1 MHPITQIGVA
11 TSLAIRTLPQRLGP
25 ALVTVIGIAA
35 AVAVMTCIL
44 AISGGVRH
52 FVAVND
58 QPDRA
63 VLLPPNGGSEFA
75 GAFTSADVAIVDG
88 APGVKRAPDGRP
100 MVQPL
105 AAVAVEL
112 IRRKDGAPQYE
123 MLRGT
128 GDIGTLMN
136 KPTLHP
142 IAGRIFR
149 PGLHELVVGQAA
161 QRMYR
166 GLDVG
171 DQVLV
176 HDQPWT
182 VVGVYA
188 DQGGIDE
195 NALAGDVETVRTA
208 YGSPTYQS
216 IGVQLASPAD
226 YDRFRDWVMSNP
238 QLKVQVKRL
247 NQYYTDQMS
256 QLRTLFDFV
265 GYFVGGIMAVGAACG
280 AVTTLYAAV
289 DSRRREIATLR
300 AIGFGGAAV
309 ATSVMIEALLL
320 AIPGALM
327 GLGLA
332 LLAFNGHDIETQ
344 GVGFR
349 AVVTAS
355 VAVTGVVTALAIGF
369 VGGVAPAIRSATLPV
384 AEALRAT

>member
-1 MHPITQIGVA
+1 MHPLTQIGVA

-25 ALVTVIGIAA
+25 ALVTVVGVAA

-52 FVAVND
+52 FVAVDD

-63 VLLPPNGGSEFA
+63 VLLPPGGASEFA
-75 GAFTSADVAIVDG
+75 GSFTSADVAVLQG
-88 APGVKRAPDGRP
+88 APGVKRTADGRL

-112 IRRKDGAPQYE
+112 IRRRDGAPQYE

-128 GDIGTLMN
+128 GAIGTLMN
-136 KPTLHP
+136 KPTLRP
-142 IAGRIFR
+142 VEGRIFR
-149 PGLHELVVGQAA
+149 PGLRELVVGQTA

-171 DQVLV
+171 DQVPV

-182 VVGVYA
+182 VVGVYS

-195 NALAGDVETVRTA
+195 NALAGDVETVRTTF
-208 YGSPTYQS
+208 GSPTYQS

-238 QLKVQVKRL
+238 QLKAQVKRL
-247 NQYYTDQMS
+247 NQYYQDQMR

-289 DSRRREIATLR
+289 DARRREIATLR

-309 ATSVMIEALLL
+309 AASVMIEALLL
-320 AIPGALM
+320 AIPGALI

-332 LLAFNGHDIETQ
+332 LLVFNGHDIETQ

-355 VAVTGVVTALAIGF
+355 VAVTGIATALAIGL
-369 VGGVAPAIRSATLPV
+369 VGGLAPAIRSATLPV

>member
-1 MHPITQIGVA
+1 
-11 TSLAIRTLPQRLGP
+11 
-25 ALVTVIGIAA
+25 
-35 AVAVMTCIL
+35 
-44 AISGGVRH
+44 
-52 FVAVND
+52 
-58 QPDRA
+58 
-63 VLLPPNGGSEFA
+63 
-75 GAFTSADVAIVDG
+75 VAIVDG

>member
-1 MHPITQIGVA
+1 MHPLAQIGVA
-11 TSLAIRTLPQRLGP
+11 TLLAIRTLPQRLGP

-142 IAGRIFR
+142 VAGRIFR

>member
-1 MHPITQIGVA
+1 MHPLTQVGVV

-25 ALVTVIGIAA
+25 ALVTIIGIAA

-142 IAGRIFR
+142 VAGRIFR

>member
-142 IAGRIFR
+142 VAGRIFR